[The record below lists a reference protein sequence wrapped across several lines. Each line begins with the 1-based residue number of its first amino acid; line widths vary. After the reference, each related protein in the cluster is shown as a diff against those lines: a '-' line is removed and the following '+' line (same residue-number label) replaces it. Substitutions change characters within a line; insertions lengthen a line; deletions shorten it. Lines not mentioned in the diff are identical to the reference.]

1 MLSQCV
7 SDERVPDRHA
17 QNLTDSLS
25 NLYLCP
31 HKRLA
36 RIVSLLLH
44 MSLCLLAETALMLK
58 ACLDTSHFK
67 VLPQLSSR
75 VLSSFATCCGQS

>member
-1 MLSQCV
+1 
-7 SDERVPDRHA
+7 
-17 QNLTDSLS
+17 
-25 NLYLCP
+25 
-31 HKRLA
+31 
-36 RIVSLLLH
+36 